1 VAKTTRLM
9 FAEHAGQVEDLLQR
23 GIDSAAQWIAVGPSA
38 MYALEQHGIRY
49 CVPEDYCPGVSIEA
63 ACVDAFERLR
73 RVTERLDGMVV
84 QDGFRRQWGI
94 EPFRLHLW
102 QLGQCLDRIV
112 ARDLYLRAI
121 RQAHGNVS
129 VVVHRAPP
137 HTCCTSELC
146 PGALTGAWP
155 RMLEAVDYGW
165 PTEIVESGAAVLSP
179 PRRKINR
186 SSAGL
191 RQSFSAL
198 LRRYPAVWRSV
209 SLLRAGLT
217 RQALR
222 SLGGYSGK
230 DIVILGGAYDWPAAL
245 GARVF
250 DRFRVRF
257 EDRSDYSAEALPAL
271 KPEERGGE
279 RVWRELLATFEDN
292 SRLELMREA
301 VLQIACRGPA
311 ACRSVV
317 AAVRERVRRR
327 EVAAVLNAVSTDF
340 ATRAILCAYRSI
352 GVPVVKW
359 QHGSVWYRNRITQR
373 MDLTDLS
380 EPDVLLVFG
389 EAVKAAYERNN
400 PSRRCKVVCAGSANL
415 DRLTHAAQRRPR
427 VAPGG
432 PRLLYVVTSYY
443 SEQWYCGFSPPFSD
457 NGYFRDQVAIVA
469 GLTKLQDVRPGLK
482 ITVKLPPSYSGHYE
496 PPWAQELR
504 GRRNFTLIGAQRS
517 LGELLLNH
525 DAVIIDSPT
534 TLLLEALSTAI
545 PAFVLLRTVR
555 WPEECLPGLARRAVC
570 EDDPNVLLQRLE
582 DYLRAGEYGA
592 DCRER
597 SFLREYGTHLDDGRS
612 SERAAAVLLE
622 ATNPAVGINRR
633 GTNA

>member
-1 VAKTTRLM
+1 M
-9 FAEHAGQVEDLLQR
+9 
-23 GIDSAAQWIAVGPSA
+23 
-38 MYALEQHGIRY
+38 
-49 CVPEDYCPGVSIEA
+49 
-63 ACVDAFERLR
+63 
-73 RVTERLDGMVV
+73 
-84 QDGFRRQWGI
+84 
-94 EPFRLHLW
+94 
-102 QLGQCLDRIV
+102 
-112 ARDLYLRAI
+112 
-121 RQAHGNVS
+121 
-129 VVVHRAPP
+129 
-137 HTCCTSELC
+137 
-146 PGALTGAWP
+146 
-155 RMLEAVDYGW
+155 
-165 PTEIVESGAAVLSP
+165 
-179 PRRKINR
+179 
-186 SSAGL
+186 
-191 RQSFSAL
+191 
-198 LRRYPAVWRSV
+198 WRSV

-457 NGYFRDQVAIVA
+457 NGYFRDQVAIMA
-469 GLTKLQDVRPGLK
+469 GLTKLQDARPGLK
-482 ITVKLPPSYSGHYE
+482 ITVKLPPSYSGDYE

-504 GRRNFTLIGAQRS
+504 ARRNFTLIGAERN
-517 LGELLLNH
+517 LGKLLLNH

-582 DYLRAGEYGA
+582 DYLSAGEYGA
-592 DCRER
+592 DRRDR
-597 SFLREYGTHLDDGRS
+597 SFLRQYGTHLDDGRS
-612 SERAAAVLLE
+612 GERAAALLIE
-622 ATNPAVGINRR
+622 ATNPAV
-633 GTNA
+633 AMA